1 MSSIDHFDD
10 LQEYVNSNPLPVFE
24 GSVQQDMTKNDKS
37 KLDFVALYHLPQ
49 NAPDSL
55 LQYLLME
62 MEIVFQ
68 EVSVIF

>member
-1 MSSIDHFDD
+1 MSSISNFDD
-10 LQEYVNSNPLPVFE
+10 LQEYVNSNLLPAFE
-24 GSVQQDMTKNDKS
+24 GSVQQDMAESDKS
-37 KLDFVALYHLPQ
+37 KLRLCSLASFAKMHK
-49 NAPDSL
+49 AAL